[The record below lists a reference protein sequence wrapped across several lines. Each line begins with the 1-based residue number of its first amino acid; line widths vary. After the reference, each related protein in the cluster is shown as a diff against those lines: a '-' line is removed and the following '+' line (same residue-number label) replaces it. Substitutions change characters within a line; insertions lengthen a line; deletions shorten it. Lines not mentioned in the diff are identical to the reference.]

1 MQGPNKIAEG
11 GAYTATAFGGVVVL
25 HRVMTADV
33 TARQL
38 GVDGIDPY
46 VEGLGAV
53 LVDEVE
59 RGNAF
64 AP

>member
-1 MQGPNKIAEG
+1 
-11 GAYTATAFGGVVVL
+11 
-25 HRVMTADV
+25 MTADV